1 MKDARGLE
9 AIPLPAFGNVREIMK
24 LTNKRNLQLIP
35 ILDLKGATPL
45 LSRAPFISAMQ
56 EAKIF
61 Q

>member
-1 MKDARGLE
+1 
-9 AIPLPAFGNVREIMK
+9 MK

-35 ILDLKGATPL
+35 LLDLKGATPL
-45 LSRAPFISAMQ
+45 LLRAPFISAMQ